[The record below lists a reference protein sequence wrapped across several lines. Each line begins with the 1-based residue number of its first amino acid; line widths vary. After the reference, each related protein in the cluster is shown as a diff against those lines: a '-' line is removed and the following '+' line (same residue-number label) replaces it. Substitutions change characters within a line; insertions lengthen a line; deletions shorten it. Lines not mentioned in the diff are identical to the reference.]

1 MMKELPFNYKFLLV
15 IPLVVLIIS
24 LGVMV
29 NQYNQTG
36 EWFQRSIELK
46 GGTVL
51 TVSTKTPL
59 EIKLIES
66 SLHLKFPS
74 VIVRETRSFNIYGTL
89 IEMDSETDVD
99 AVLSE
104 LVSMGV
110 DTSDHSIEN
119 VGSSLGSSFWLQ
131 AQFGLVLAFIF
142 MGIIVFVI
150 FRSLVPSMAVIASAV
165 SDILITLAMMQ
176 VFGIQLSLAGFAAL
190 LMLIGYSVDTDI
202 MLTSRLLRESDE
214 KDLNVKMKR
223 AIKTGLTMTLTTLGA
238 LVALLLSS
246 ISVVLSQI
254 AMVLLIGL
262 VFDIMNTWLMNS
274 VMLKWYVERKGI

>member
-1 MMKELPFNYKFLLV
+1 MKGLPFNYRLLLV
-15 IPLVVLIIS
+15 IPMIVLLVS
-24 LGVMV
+24 LGIMV

-51 TVSTKTPL
+51 TVSTDEPL

-66 SLHLKFPS
+66 DLQPKFPS
-74 VIVRETRSFNIYGTL
+74 LTVRETRSFEGYGTL

-99 AVLSE
+99 AVLGE
-104 LVSMGV
+104 LESIGV
-110 DTSDHSIEN
+110 DISDHSIEN
-119 VGSSLGSSFWLQ
+119 VGSSLGSSFWIQ
-131 AQFGLVLAFIF
+131 AQLGLIIAFIF

-150 FRSLVPSMAVIASAV
+150 FRSLIPSLAVIASAV
-165 SDILITLAMMQ
+165 SDILITLGMMQ
-176 VFGIQLSLAGFAAL
+176 FFGIQLSLAGFAAL

-214 KDLNVKMKR
+214 KEIDVKLRK
-223 AIKTGLTMTLTTLGA
+223 AVKTGLTMTLTTVGA
-238 LVALLLSS
+238 LLALLLSS

-254 AMVLLIGL
+254 AIVLLIGL